1 MVNHGKTD
9 CVARRGITRTVVLA
23 LTVLVAI
30 AGTPASST
38 AQADETQQTDPLLR
52 RWVGHHR
59 NRPIFFDFFGDSM
72 LVVDDIHVLGF
83 AFTWDSIIAY
93 GDTSFAVSYRF
104 SYDRLLI
111 TTESGTVFTMAP
123 QDIMAR
129 PISAPGGS
137 RMPTRWISETSL
149 GTVEVQMREGGWA
162 RWRLIPGGS
171 WQSGEWDR
179 SARDIKFAWV
189 SRDGEVQDTTLWT
202 GVYDAPDAMIFEET
216 VPESGITIFR
226 RTMR

>member
-1 MVNHGKTD
+1 M
-9 CVARRGITRTVVLA
+9 VLA
-23 LTVLVAI
+23 LTMLVA
-30 AGTPASST
+30 TPPASST
-38 AQADETQQTDPLLR
+38 AQADDTEQTDPLLR
-52 RWVGHHR
+52 RWVGHYR
-59 NRPIFFDFFGDSM
+59 NRPIFFDFFSDSL
-72 LVVDDIHVLGF
+72 LVVNDIHAVDF
-83 AFTWDSIIAY
+83 VFTWDSIIAY

-162 RWRLIPGGS
+162 RWRLTPGGS
-171 WQSGEWDR
+171 WQSGEWSR
-179 SARDIKFAWV
+179 SARDVEFTWV
-189 SRDGEVQDTTLWT
+189 SRDGEVPDTTLWI

-226 RTMR
+226 RTIR